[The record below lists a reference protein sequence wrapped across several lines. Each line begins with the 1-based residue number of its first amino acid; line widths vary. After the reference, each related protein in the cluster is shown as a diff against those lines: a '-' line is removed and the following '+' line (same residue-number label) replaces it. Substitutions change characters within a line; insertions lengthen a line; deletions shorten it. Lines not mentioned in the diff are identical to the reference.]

1 MLAHGFLKVLV
12 RRGDDAH
19 RHRTARLAADA
30 GHLAVLEQA
39 QERGAQVYLCGIT
52 VAAVDAMPAYLKLGI
67 RTFSAEPA
75 ALLPLKK
82 LLMEQEL

>member
-1 MLAHGFLKVLV
+1 MFIAGALLGLVQNPTAAVNQLTNPAVL
-12 RRGDDAH
+12 
-19 RHRTARLAADA
+19 RLVS
-30 GHLAVLEQA
+30 GILEQA
-39 QERGAQVYLCGIT
+39 QEHGAQVYLCGIT

>member
-1 MLAHGFLKVLV
+1 M
-12 RRGDDAH
+12 
-19 RHRTARLAADA
+19 
-30 GHLAVLEQA
+30 
-39 QERGAQVYLCGIT
+39 QVYLCGIT